1 MASKKIRP
9 RLLFAESDGSIYD
22 HPDLLMLTRRGN
34 EIGLPR
40 PDELIEL
47 PEESDLFFLPGRHAL
62 GLDPDTGETV
72 QIEENAVAAFVCPG
86 HTLSG
91 TTAFTAQPDAPTLPL
106 FAYGAAGYAN
116 GRIYV
121 CATRT
126 DTDTRQVFTGIAKK
140 RIRQGVA
147 RLKRTLPGN
156 RLVDHLAGCAL
167 TSCCPAA
174 RNLALGRFEAPLPTS
189 RTCNAKCLGCISLQ
203 PQDSG
208 FPSTQNRINFTPT
221 PEEIVNLMTEHAACE
236 ARPIFS
242 FGQGCEGD
250 PLMEAELLIEATK
263 RYRETS
269 RSGTINVNT
278 NAGRPD
284 AVAALADAGLSS
296 MRVTMVSARE
306 SLYNAYHNPSYR
318 IEDVRQAIHEA
329 KKRNLFVS
337 LNLLFFPGVTDT
349 EDELDALTPLL
360 VENGVDLIQMRN
372 LNLDPDLYMNLV
384 NTTLSGQKAPMGLG
398 NFMKRVKAAAPEV
411 SFGYFNPWLV

>member
-40 PDELIEL
+40 PDELIAL

-62 GLDPDTGETV
+62 GLDPETGQTV

-91 TTAFTAQPDAPTLPL
+91 TTAYVAQDDAPTLPL

-126 DTDTRQVFTGIAKK
+126 DTDMRQVFTGIPKK

-147 RLKRTLPGN
+147 RLRRALPEN
-156 RLVDHLAGCAL
+156 RLVEHLAGCAL

-189 RTCNAKCLGCISLQ
+189 RACNAKCLGCISLQ
-203 PQDSG
+203 PKSAG
-208 FPSTQNRINFTPT
+208 FPSTQNRISFTPT
-221 PEEIVNLMTEHAACE
+221 PEEVVSLMLEHAASE
-236 ARPIFS
+236 PRPIFS

-250 PLMEAELLIEATK
+250 PLTEGALLVEATK

-269 RSGTINVNT
+269 REGTINVNT
-278 NAGRPD
+278 NAGIPE
-284 AVAALADAGLSS
+284 AVAELGDVGLSS

-306 SLYNAYHNPSYR
+306 SLYMAYHNPSYR
-318 IEDVRQAIHEA
+318 FEHVLESIDAA
-329 KKRNLFVS
+329 KKRGVYVS

-349 EDELDALTPLL
+349 EDELEALEPLIADKR
-360 VENGVDLIQMRN
+360 VDLIQMRN
-372 LNLDPDLYMNLV
+372 LNLDPDMYMNLV
-384 NTTLSGQKAPMGLG
+384 NTTLSGQRAPMGLG
-398 NFMKRVKAAAPEV
+398 NFMKRLKASAPDLA
-411 SFGYFNPWLV
+411 FGYFNPWLG